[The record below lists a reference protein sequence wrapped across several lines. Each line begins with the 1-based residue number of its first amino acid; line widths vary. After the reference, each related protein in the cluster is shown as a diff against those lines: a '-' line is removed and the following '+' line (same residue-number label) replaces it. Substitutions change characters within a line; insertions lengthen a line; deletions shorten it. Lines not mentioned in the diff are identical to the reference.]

1 MEGKLNKLHNLLEEF
16 QNVRYRMD
24 NEGFHYCF
32 ESYSSFDEL
41 EDDKFHKLREEYHRV
56 SEELENYVEKKISD
70 LLTEISDLENEID
83 EPTIEPET
91 KKVWTFEEVYDQIVE
106 NSRGNLTNE
115 EYRELITLEY
125 VVTQGYDKV
134 GDVERL
140 NELRS
145 KKR

>member
-1 MEGKLNKLHNLLEEF
+1 MEEKLNKLHNLLEEF
-16 QNVRYRMD
+16 QNVRYRID
-24 NEGFHYCF
+24 KEGFHYCF
-32 ESYSSFDEL
+32 RHYSSFDEV
-41 EDDKFHKLREEYHRV
+41 EDDKFHKLREEYFRV
-56 SEELENYVEKKISD
+56 SKELEHYVEKKISD
-70 LLTEISDLENEID
+70 LETEISDLEID
-83 EPTIEPET
+83 EPTTEPET
-91 KKVWTFEEVYDQIVE
+91 KKVWTFEEVYNQIVE